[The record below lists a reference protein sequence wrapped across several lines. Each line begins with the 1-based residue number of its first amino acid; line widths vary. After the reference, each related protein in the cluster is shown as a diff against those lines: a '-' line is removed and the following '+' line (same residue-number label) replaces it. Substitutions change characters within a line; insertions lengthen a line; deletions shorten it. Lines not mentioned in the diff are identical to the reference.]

1 MTMAFARK
9 RAGLLQRQVAEALG
23 VSMGAVAMWDTGRNM
38 PRADMLPKIA
48 KLYNCGR
55 AAAGGRTQ
63 KSRLERRQICK

>member
-48 KLYNCGR
+48 KLYNCTVDELLR
-55 AAAGGRTQ
+55 EDEPKNQ
-63 KSRLERRQICK
+63 E

>member
-23 VSMGAVAMWDTGRNM
+23 VSMGTVAMWDTGRNN

-48 KLYNCGR
+48 KLYGCTVDELLQETEPTTR
-55 AAAGGRTQ
+55 KET
-63 KSRLERRQICK
+63 E